1 MTTDTKVPRHP
12 AKFHPLVLAAAAEVI
27 AADFDA
33 IDHPDQYGQKW
44 PWTYRVLDPFAGV
57 GGIHQL
63 ADPTSKGLGILHAQG
78 RITASRYVR
87 TTGVELEPAWAA
99 AHPDT
104 IVGNVLHLSAIA
116 VEPFDALVTS
126 PCYGNRM
133 ADAHEAKDLAKC
145 PTCDGYACE
154 EGCGV
159 GGRGCRHQVG
169 SPDDHKVCRTC
180 KGSGRGEELT
190 KRNTYRHALGHELQP
205 GSAAA
210 MQWGT
215 AYRTFHTQAWAACL
229 DVLKPG
235 GLAVVNVKNHIR
247 GGVVQR
253 VVEWHCSAWLALG
266 CYLEQ
271 VRKVETSGLGEGDNF
286 DARVPY
292 EVVMV
297 FRVPDPKPERRLA

>member
-1 MTTDTKVPRHP
+1 MTADTKVPRHP

-27 AADFDA
+27 GADFADRE
-33 IDHPDQYGQKW
+33 HPQQYGHDW
-44 PWTYRVLDPFAGV
+44 PDAYAVLDPFAGP
-57 GGIHQL
+57 GGIHRLSQV
-63 ADPTSKGLGILHAQG
+63 LHDQG
-78 RITASRYVR
+78 HVSASQHVR
-87 TTGVELEPAWAA
+87 TTGVELEREWAA
-99 AHPDT
+99 AHDDT
-104 IVGNVLHLSAIA
+104 ITGNVLDMPAEW
-116 VEPFDALVTS
+116 VDGFDAVITS

-133 ADAHEAKDLAKC
+133 ADAHEAADRVKC
-145 PTCDGYACE
+145 PLCGGYACE
-154 EGCGV
+154 EGCGIS
-159 GGRGCRHQVG
+159 GRGCQHNVG
-169 SPDDHKVCRTC
+169 GPDDHKVCVRC
-180 KGSGRGEELT
+180 HGSGRGEDLT

-205 GSAAA
+205 GSAAT

-215 AYRTFHTQAWAACL
+215 TYRTFHTQAWAACL
-229 DVLKPG
+229 DVIAPG

-247 GGVVQR
+247 GGTVQR